1 MGGRWS
7 LGDGWQNDSLPKRDA
22 ISSSSV
28 QSRAESPRHRRTD
41 VMGDTCGKGCWLEV
55 FREEGFLQT
64 TCATGQITSRGSYL
78 GLRNHLTWKKNYLN
92 WILNWHHV
100 KCNGFPGGSGCKE
113 SACNAG
119 GTGLI
124 PGSGRP
130 PGEENGNPLQYSCLE
145 NSMHRGAWWATVH
158 GKAW

>member
-1 MGGRWS
+1 MADRMIPCLEDIPSATVLCRVRQRAHDTGGQMCWETHVEKA
-7 LGDGWQNDSLPKRDA
+7 GDRRSSGKR
-22 ISSSSV
+22 
-28 QSRAESPRHRRTD
+28 E
-41 VMGDTCGKGCWLEV
+41 
-55 FREEGFLQT
+55 FLQT